1 MILALVA
8 LGMAAPA
15 RPAPDRRLFADTAL
29 IQRSSG
35 VSLRLHPPRKT
46 GEKVLQAD
54 RPWENATLNWFTVL
68 KDRGV
73 VDRRAR
79 FRMWYE
85 CYDVPGW
92 PTADDTSFCYAE
104 SRDGVHWTKPDLG
117 LTEYQGSR
125 ANNILFR
132 QVGSG
137 ASRSRVHGSCVWIDP
152 VAPPAE
158 RYKAVSQ
165 GIWQDRQPPHQV
177 AGMVSPDGIHWTRL
191 PEPICAAFADSQFT
205 GYRDAAQGRFVLF
218 GRAAGNV
225 GRSESAEFGS
235 FPPLRRVL
243 AADAADPP
251 NSNLYNSAVSRYAG
265 LYLLFPSLYDRRP
278 GADTLDIR
286 LAVSRD
292 GVRWMRP
299 DRDRP
304 FIALGPPG
312 AWDSGSLY
320 IGQGLIEEGDEVWL
334 YYSGSPL
341 KHQEAELENL
351 VACKQPRAYS
361 RVIIKRDRFVSAS
374 AGSEGGRL
382 ETTPLTANGGVLTLN
397 AAVRLG
403 GSVRVALL
411 GADGEPLKGRGLA
424 ECIPLTGD
432 GLSLPV
438 RWRGAAGPAAPAG
451 TTVRLRIELQD
462 ADLFALTLGER

>member
-8 LGMAAPA
+8 LGVAAPA
-15 RPAPDRRLFADTAL
+15 RPIPVRRLFVDASL
-29 IQRSSG
+29 IERSSG
-35 VSLRLHPPRKT
+35 ISLRLHPPRKT
-46 GEKVLQAD
+46 GEKALQAD

-85 CYDVPGW
+85 CYDVSGW

-104 SRDGVHWTKPDLG
+104 SRDGVHWTKPELG
-117 LTEYQGSR
+117 LTEYQGGR
-125 ANNILFR
+125 GNNILFR

-152 VAPPAE
+152 AAPPAE

-205 GYRDAAQGRFVLF
+205 AFRDATQGKFVLF

-225 GRSESAEFGS
+225 GRSESADFGP
-235 FPPLRRVL
+235 FPPLQPVL
-243 AADAADPP
+243 AVDGSDPP
-251 NSNLYNSAVSRYAG
+251 SSNLYNSAISRYAG
-265 LYLLFPSLYDRRP
+265 LYLAFPSLYDRRP
-278 GADTLDIR
+278 GIDAIDIR
-286 LAVSRD
+286 LAVSGD
-292 GVRWMRP
+292 GVQWARP

-304 FIALGPPG
+304 FIPLGPSG

-361 RVIIKRDRFVSAS
+361 RVTLKRDRFASAS
-374 AGSEGGRL
+374 AGSGGGRL
-382 ETTPLTANGGVLTLN
+382 ETQTLTAGGGALTLN
-397 AAVRLG
+397 AAIRPG

-411 GADGEPLKGRGLA
+411 GADGKPLKGRGLA
-424 ECIPLTGD
+424 DCVPLTGD
-432 GLSLPV
+432 GLRLPV
-438 RWRGAAGPAAPAG
+438 RWRGKAGPAAPAG
-451 TTVRLRIELQD
+451 AAVRLNMELRD
-462 ADLFALTLGER
+462 ADLFALTLGGR